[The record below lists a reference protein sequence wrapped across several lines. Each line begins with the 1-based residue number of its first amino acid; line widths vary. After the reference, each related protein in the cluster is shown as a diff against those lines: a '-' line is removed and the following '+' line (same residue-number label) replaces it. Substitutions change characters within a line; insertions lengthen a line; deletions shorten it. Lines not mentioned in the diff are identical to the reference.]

1 MEESFN
7 PVSQLTTLLGPK
19 PNHPWGALIPQ
30 VLLWCF
36 RRFCILKL
44 SEPYEAPLAEQ
55 VWDDHLDLIHLY
67 APSGLESAASA
78 WLTPENVDH
87 VHSSLEEYNRFFIES
102 LVAIDTAMTKPDSD
116 MESMMSEF
124 LDINIKGIIRTW
136 LVGEYTPFL
145 IFPMKDEDDDE
156 FTDEQFSTLITS
168 LTSYVSTSY
177 VSTSYVSTSYAS
189 VDNGIIFIADRNIS
203 KPSLMP
209 RGSTAR
215 MKCGGSYWGKTRRI
229 RAVV

>member
-44 SEPYEAPLAEQ
+44 GEPYEAPLAEQ
-55 VWDDHLDLIHLY
+55 VWDDHLELIHLY
-67 APSGLESAASA
+67 APSGLESAASR

-87 VHSSLEEYNRFFIES
+87 VSSSLEEYNRFFIES
-102 LVAIDTAMTKPDSD
+102 LVAIDTAMTQPDSD
-116 MESMMSEF
+116 MEGIMSEF
-124 LDINIKGIIRTW
+124 LDVSIKNIVSSW
-136 LVGEYTPFL
+136 LDAEYAQFL
-145 IFPMKDEDDDE
+145 IFPMNDDDDDE
-156 FTDEQFSTLITS
+156 FTDEQFSTLITN
-168 LTSYVSTSY
+168 LTNYVSTCQ
-177 VSTSYVSTSYAS
+177 
-189 VDNGIIFIADRNIS
+189 GIAFIADRNIS
-203 KPSLMP
+203 KPSLFP

-229 RAVV
+229 RTAV

>member
-44 SEPYEAPLAEQ
+44 AEPYEAPLAEQ
-55 VWDDHLDLIHLY
+55 VWNDHLELIHLY

-78 WLTPENVDH
+78 WLTPENIDH

-102 LVAIDTAMTKPDSD
+102 LVAIDTAMTAPDSD
-116 MESMMSEF
+116 MEDIMSEF
-124 LDINIKGIIRTW
+124 LDFAIKDLIRTW
-136 LVGEYTPFL
+136 LGEEYKPFL

-156 FTDEQFSTLITS
+156 FTDEQFNILIIN
-168 LTSYVSTSY
+168 LTNYVATGH
-177 VSTSYVSTSYAS
+177 
-189 VDNGIIFIADRNIS
+189 GIAFIADRNTRM
-203 KPSLMP
+203 PLPAP
-209 RGSTAR
+209 RGATACMR
-215 MKCGGSYWGKTRRI
+215 PGGSYRGKTRRI